1 MSGVLIRPYAEGDR
15 AEVIALWQAC
25 GLTRPQND
33 PDTDIELKLAK
44 DPELFLVA
52 EDQGR
57 VVGSVMGGWDGH
69 RGHVN
74 YLGVHPGRQR
84 QGLGKALMQALE
96 GRLKALGCPK
106 LNLEVRVGNQAAAD
120 LYAYL
125 GYTDNACLSLGK
137 RI

>member
-33 PDTDIELKLAK
+33 PGTDIDLKLAK
-44 DPELFLVA
+44 DRELFLVA

-57 VVGSVMGGWDGH
+57 VVGSVMGAWDGH

-106 LNLEVRVGNQAAAD
+106 LNLEVRVGNQAAVD
-120 LYAYL
+120 FYAYL